1 MKKFKFILVMFML
14 LNSSDS
20 ISQVSCQTALQDQL
34 FWGVPMQ
41 PIGSVA
47 PVGPDYGCLT
57 LFTRPF
63 WGYLISCDTTTTLL
77 IFNLDS
83 TDVDVEMSMI
93 IWGPFT
99 NRDSACNNLTAS
111 NIYACYDRILS
122 FGPHFFV
129 SGSVNALPG
138 EFFYYMVTTTDSL
151 PNNTMSSLHGIFQ
164 PNQGNPYD
172 CFECNGKVSLMY
184 KQNICAVTFDS
195 TSQKTKIVWEKNDN
209 SGIDGYIIYRKAIGS
224 AFYDSA
230 GYSSAINPGEF
241 IDYGSSPLQF
251 AEQYQLVPVDSC
263 GNFYSNNVY
272 LTHSACFLQ
281 TFPSGN
287 NTVNLN
293 WNQFATNWNL
303 YEPFQFL
310 YRGGSPQTM
319 QVFDTIPF
327 GVLSYTD
334 IAAPPGVQ
342 YYAVERRKLSPCD
355 PLRVASGTG
364 NYGIRSNPS
373 SATVT
378 GIAMPVETD
387 FISITPQPAYSQ
399 LKITFKSSVLG
410 STMKLTD
417 VTGKEVVSKLIQN
430 STEILEIGY
439 LPDGIYF
446 LSITGS
452 INFVKKVVKTSR

>member
-1 MKKFKFILVMFML
+1 
-14 LNSSDS
+14 
-20 ISQVSCQTALQDQL
+20 
-34 FWGVPMQ
+34 MQ
-41 PIGSVA
+41 PIGSMA

-63 WGYLISCDTTTTLL
+63 WGYLISCDTTTTSL

-83 TDVDVEMSMI
+83 TDTNVDEEMSMV

-99 NRDSACNNLTAS
+99 NKDSVCNNLTAS
-111 NIYACYDRILS
+111 NIYACVDRIIPTAGNYFW
-122 FGPHFFV
+122 FGAV
-129 SGSVNALPG
+129 YALPG
-138 EFFYYMVTTTDSL
+138 EFFYYMISTTDSI
-151 PNNTMSSLHGIFQ
+151 PNNTMSSFHGIFQ

-172 CFECNGKVSLMY
+172 CFDCNGEVSIMY
-184 KQNICAVTFDS
+184 KKEICMVAFDS
-195 TSQKTKIVWEKNDN
+195 TTQKTKIVWEKNVN
-209 SGIDGYIIYRKAIGS
+209 SGIDGYIIYRKDLGS

-251 AEQYQLVPVDSC
+251 AEQYKVVPVDSC
-263 GNFYSNNVY
+263 GNSYILNVY
-272 LTHSACFLQ
+272 QAHNACFLQ

-303 YEPFQFL
+303 YEPFQYL

-342 YYAVERRKLSPCD
+342 YYAVEKRKLLACD
-355 PLRVASGTG
+355 PLRISSGTG
-364 NYGIRSNPS
+364 NYGVRSNPS
-373 SATVT
+373 SSTVT
-378 GIAMPVETD
+378 GIANPVESD
-387 FISITPQPAYSQ
+387 FISISPQPAYSQ
-399 LKITFKSSVLG
+399 LKITFKNSVTG
-410 STMKLTD
+410 SNMKLID
-417 VTGKEVVSKLIQN
+417 VTGKEVVSKIIQN
-430 STEILEIGY
+430 STEILEIGF

-452 INFVKKVVKTSR
+452 VNFTKKVVKTSRER